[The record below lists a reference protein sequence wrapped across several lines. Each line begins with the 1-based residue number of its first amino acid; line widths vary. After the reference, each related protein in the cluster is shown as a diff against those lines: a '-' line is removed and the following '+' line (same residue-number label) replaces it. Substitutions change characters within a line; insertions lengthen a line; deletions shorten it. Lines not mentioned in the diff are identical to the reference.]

1 MKPEEIKAYRK
12 SLNLT
17 QAQLAKKLGKTP
29 NTIARWERGELA
41 VGSPKILRLAFKG
54 LETQVSNPKIR
65 ESIKQM
71 KREMYHEIKEID
83 KNLGLP
89 ERDVEF
95 LLK

>member
-1 MKPEEIKAYRK
+1 M
-12 SLNLT
+12 
-17 QAQLAKKLGKTP
+17 
-29 NTIARWERGELA
+29 
-41 VGSPKILRLAFKG
+41 RLAFKG

-71 KREMYHEIKEID
+71 KLEMYHGIKKMD
-83 KNLGLP
+83 KELGLP